1 MTRRSCIPADADY
14 AFAAS
19 RYVGMAGIHQQNQ
32 ESVAVQRGLDGLV
45 AGVTVLGNLAV
56 DVIDG
61 APPSP
66 GGCASFAGVAL
77 EAVGGPG
84 RIVALGAPDDHALFD
99 PLLARFGDLVH
110 ILPSR
115 VTSGFRLDYVDTNH
129 RRMSVD
135 AIGPVWGPAEIE
147 AADPDTTWVHLA
159 PLLRTDFPPDTLA
172 LLAARGHR
180 VAYDGQGLVRADRV
194 GPLLEDPHFPP
205 DLLEHIAMLKLAED
219 EAVVVADG
227 PFDLATARRLG
238 VPEIVVT
245 FGSEGCDIYTD
256 GVVQR
261 VPAAWRVDGV
271 QTTGAGDMFT
281 ACYVAHR
288 AAGDGPVDSARH
300 ASELVARELDKRVR
314 QGIVDPV

>member
-1 MTRRSCIPADADY
+1 M
-14 AFAAS
+14 
-19 RYVGMAGIHQQNQ
+19 QQ
-32 ESVAVQRGLDGLV
+32 GLV
-45 AGVTVLGNLAV
+45 KGVTVLGNLAI

-77 EAVGGPG
+77 EAVGGHG
-84 RIVALGAPDDHALFD
+84 HIAALGAPQDHALFD
-99 PLLARFGDLVH
+99 PLVARFGSLVR
-110 ILPSR
+110 ILPSE
-115 VTSGFRLDYVDTNH
+115 VTSGFRLDYVDVDH

-135 AIGPVWGPAEIE
+135 AIGPVWGVAEVE

-159 PLLRTDFPPDTLA
+159 PLLRTDFPAETLA
-172 LLAARGHR
+172 LLSSRGHL
-180 VAYDGQGLVRADRV
+180 VAYDGQGLVRADQV
-194 GPLLEDPHFPP
+194 GPLVEDRHFSP
-205 DLLEHIAMLKLAED
+205 DLLEHLDMLKLAED

-227 PFDLATARRLG
+227 AFDKATAERLG

-256 GVVQR
+256 GDVVR

-288 AAGDGPVDSARH
+288 AAGDGPVPSARL
-300 ASELVARELDKRVR
+300 ASELVARELDKRLKV
-314 QGIVDPV
+314 GHADLV

>member
-1 MTRRSCIPADADY
+1 MQP
-14 AFAAS
+14 
-19 RYVGMAGIHQQNQ
+19 
-32 ESVAVQRGLDGLV
+32 GLV
-45 AGVTVLGNLAV
+45 NGVTVLGNLAI
-56 DVIDG
+56 DVING

-77 EAVGGPG
+77 QAVGGPG
-84 RIVALGAPDDHALFD
+84 HIAALGAEQDHALFD
-99 PLLARFGDLVH
+99 PLVARFGDLIR
-110 ILPSR
+110 ILPSA
-115 VTSGFRLDYVDTNH
+115 VTSGFRLDYVDVDH

-135 AIGPVWGPAEIE
+135 TIGPVWGPDEIA

-159 PLLRTDFPPDTLA
+159 PLLRTDFPADTLA
-172 LLAARGHR
+172 LLASRGHR

-194 GPLLEDPHFPP
+194 GPLLENRDFAP
-205 DLLEHIAMLKLAED
+205 DLLVHLDMLKLAED

-227 PFDLATARRLG
+227 EFDLTAAKRLG

-245 FGSEGCDIYTD
+245 YGSEGCDIYTN
-256 GVVQR
+256 GSVER

-288 AAGDGPVDSARH
+288 AAGDEPVPSAER
-300 ASELVARELDKRVR
+300 ASELVAQELDKRQER
-314 QGIVDPV
+314 RSAGLS